1 MRVFVFILVA
11 ANLVFL
17 AWTQGYLGERASP
30 DAIRLQQQLEAD
42 KLRVLSRDEPPAPK
56 VPEKKAEKV
65 EKPEKAAPVEK
76 CLAWTALAEA
86 DTGRLDALLADKF
99 SGLRRERHVV
109 PEMSSWWV
117 FIPPL
122 ANKALADRKQLEL
135 KQRGVADSE
144 LILADGADKL
154 AISLGMF
161 NTEEEAAARLEAL
174 TKRGVRSAI
183 VQARTRPADKAQM
196 EARGPQDALLKQIPE
211 LLNGLGLSNT
221 SIEDCPNEK

>member
-42 KLRVLSRDEPPAPK
+42 KLRVLSRDEPPGPK
-56 VPEKKAEKV
+56 VPEKKAGKV

-99 SGLRRERHVV
+99 SGLRRERHVI

-122 ANKALADRKQLEL
+122 ANKAEADKKSGEL
-135 KQRGVADSE
+135 KRMGAPEFFVISE
-144 LILADGADKL
+144 AGPNRW
-154 AISLGMF
+154 AISLGIF
-161 NTEEEAAARLEAL
+161 SSEQAANDRLESL
-174 TKRGVRSAI
+174 REKGVRSAK
-183 VQARTRPADKAQM
+183 VGRRGATRPEQVSFEVTGPEPMVDAARDAVAAQL
-196 EARGPQDALLKQIPE
+196 PDAKVAAC
-211 LLNGLGLSNT
+211 GRH
-221 SIEDCPNEK
+221 